1 MATTGLDL
9 FDKTIHTTNIWLK
22 EIMGQIGPDRQ
33 TAWKV
38 LTTVLRA
45 LRDRLTPELASHLSA
60 QLPLIVR
67 GGYYD
72 LYQPG
77 HVREDVRTD
86 EQFVAE
92 VRRGL
97 SDSRGVDP
105 RDATQ
110 AVFAV
115 LGRHISPGEIT
126 KIRNALPKSIRD
138 MWSVEAQPETRI
150 IMETNA

>member
-77 HVREDVRTD
+77 HERPDVHTED
-86 EQFVAE
+86 QFIDE

-105 RDATQ
+105 RDAIR
-110 AVFAV
+110 AVFMV
-115 LGRHISPGEIT
+115 LDEHISKGEVE
-126 KIRNALPKSIRD
+126 KVRQALPKSIRD
-138 MWSVEAQPETRI
+138 LWPENIAMRPP
-150 IMETNA
+150 MMKAGL